1 MNEEIGA
8 TKFYPCYAS
17 KKSPKAKRQ
26 GAFFLYAQVQRIN
39 RINELKPRHDFG
51 LFVFFDNSLYSVF

>member
-39 RINELKPRHDFG
+39 FIPGLKSQHNFG
-51 LFVFFDNSLYSVF
+51 